1 MRRGGASALWE
12 QLLVHCLAPVVYAGR
27 ARLLEVGQRQ
37 KQVDELGVAV
47 LCDQPSKGV
56 APAPAAGPANDRQPS
71 VRGWNFQVRSG
82 FLAWRRGRHEA
93 RGFAALRGKTMTQDF
108 IFAQDVI
115 LDPNTA
121 KIVAVV
127 RNGGVWRDGAR
138 IAVLVGA
145 QMYDLNGNLLGK
157 LAAGDGSLPISF
169 KNLVGGKSAHAERAL
184 VA

>member
-1 MRRGGASALWE
+1 
-12 QLLVHCLAPVVYAGR
+12 
-27 ARLLEVGQRQ
+27 
-37 KQVDELGVAV
+37 
-47 LCDQPSKGV
+47 
-56 APAPAAGPANDRQPS
+56 
-71 VRGWNFQVRSG
+71 
-82 FLAWRRGRHEA
+82 
-93 RGFAALRGKTMTQDF
+93 MTQDF

-127 RNGGVWRDGAR
+127 RNGGVWRDGTK

-157 LAAGDGSLPISF
+157 LAEGSLPISF
-169 KNLVGGKSAHAERAL
+169 KNLVEGKSAHAKPEL